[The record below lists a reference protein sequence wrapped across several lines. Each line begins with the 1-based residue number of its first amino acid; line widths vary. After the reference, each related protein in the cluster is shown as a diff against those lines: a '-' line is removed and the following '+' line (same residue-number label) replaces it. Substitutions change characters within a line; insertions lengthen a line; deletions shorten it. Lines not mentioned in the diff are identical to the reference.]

1 MPLSIG
7 QSSGDVADT
16 TGRVQPLHAGF
27 RSTGLTYAPDSFTQA
42 NPRNVATYVST
53 TLVGTPLGVLSGSV
67 AFTRPDAG
75 NGFVGGPKTGT
86 GVDARIRPL
95 GLFII
100 DAQGRAYE
108 SISGRGSN
116 VASYYTGAGSSYTV
130 SLYETQNLSTGAALT
145 WSAGDLVYASRNGLL
160 TNLSADSY
168 ETAAGVTPTVLGV
181 VKIAPDAS
189 NTALVID
196 LRV

>member
-7 QSSGDVADT
+7 QSSGDSADT
-16 TGRVQPLHAGF
+16 TGRVHPLHAGF
-27 RSTGLTYAPDSFTQA
+27 RSTGLTYAPDAFTQA
-42 NPRNVATYVST
+42 NPRTVALYPST
-53 TLVGTPLGVLSGSV
+53 TLAGTPSGVLSGSV

-75 NGFVGGPKTGT
+75 NGFIGGPKAGT
-86 GVDARIRPL
+86 GVDARIRPV

-100 DAQGRAYE
+100 DAQGRPME

-116 VASYYTGAGSSYTV
+116 VASYYCGAGSSYAV

-145 WSAGDLVYASRNGLL
+145 WSAGDTVYASRNGLL
-160 TNLSADSY
+160 TNLSADAY
-168 ETAAGVTPTVLGV
+168 ETVAGVTATVMGL